1 MSIWRFQADTNFT
14 PFHFT
19 NEEDSKLFNKL
30 VEEYFEESKSVIELW
45 KEFSLKRGEPKK
57 HPDFFE
63 IENSG
68 ILAISEDALGDTRVF
83 FSDKIELLPI
93 HTDAGL
99 YYVINVLNII
109 DAFDKEESEFV
120 ATPYGQ
126 ITDYFTIYFHAEKI
140 KGQALFKIPELP
152 YDTFVSGEFLD
163 YCDTVYAGLEYDSE
177 VNLIWY
183 D

>member
-1 MSIWRFQADTNFT
+1 MNTWKFQSGTDFT

-19 NEEDSKLFNKL
+19 NEEDAILFNKL
-30 VEEYFEESKSVIELW
+30 VEDYFEESKSVKEIW

-63 IENSG
+63 IGNSG
-68 ILAISEDALGDTRVF
+68 VLAISEEALDYTKEF
-83 FSDKIELLPI
+83 FTDKIELLPI

-99 YYVINVLNII
+99 YFVINVLNVI

-126 ITDYFTIYFHAEKI
+126 IIDYFTIDFHAEKI
-140 KGQALFKIPELP
+140 EGQALFKIPELP
-152 YDTFVSGEFLD
+152 YVTFVSGEFLE
-163 YCDTVYAGLEYDSE
+163 YCDTVYAGLEFDSE